1 MIKLFASIDSL
12 APIELED
19 FSTTR
24 NVHHLEDDK
33 DVQQFFNMTCLKNT
47 NMDVYFPLVG
57 NKVHNVRIY
66 GYEIPEEEIDIEG
79 MEYEEKT
86 FYESTAWNTILEV
99 RQYLAADKM
108 SVRSEILLV

>member
-24 NVHHLEDDK
+24 NVHHLEDDH

-57 NKVHNVRIY
+57 QEVHNVRIY
-66 GYEIPEEEIDIEG
+66 GYEIPEEETDKG
-79 MEYEEKT
+79 VEYEEKT
-86 FYESTAWNTILEV
+86 FYESTAWKTILEV